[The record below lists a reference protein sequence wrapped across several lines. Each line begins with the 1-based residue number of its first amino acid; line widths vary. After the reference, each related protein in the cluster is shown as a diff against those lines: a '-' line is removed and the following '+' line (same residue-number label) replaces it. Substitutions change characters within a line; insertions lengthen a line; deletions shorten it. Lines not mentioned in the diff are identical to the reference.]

1 MHRALRQPAS
11 SLSCVGRPAQDI
23 AALEGGK
30 NHVFT
35 GNIAAPGQ
43 HTIHALSKGCAGALA
58 YLDLVSGEG
67 AWIWWLVPDLCLRRA

>member
-1 MHRALRQPAS
+1 MRWPT
-11 SLSCVGRPAQDI
+11 VPAQDI

-35 GNIAAPGQ
+35 GNIAAPSQ

-58 YLDLVSGEG
+58 YLDLVSGEA
-67 AWIWWLVPDLCLRRA
+67 AWIWWTRA